1 MLVCLKSSC
10 RKTRILLE
18 MNCLFLCY
26 LVGKSSCSAFS
37 SPEKYWTWMHC
48 LRKLFFFRLFKIS
61 SRQVFMGAIIFL
73 LFFNLHNLKQTH
85 LNLAGLVNSIL
96 AATSKMR
103 KNRKEKKRF
112 GKLASVFYCENHS
125 GNLYKIRRSWL
136 WALVDLGAYTG
147 NRAHLTEDSTLQ
159 ETPSCFTFLY

>member
-1 MLVCLKSSC
+1 MQENADSIRNELFIFMLLSRQIFVFSIFIRWK
-10 RKTRILLE
+10 ILD
-18 MNCLFLCY
+18 MNALPDEVVL
-26 LVGKSSCSAFS
+26 
-37 SPEKYWTWMHC
+37 
-48 LRKLFFFRLFKIS
+48 FRLFKIS

-73 LFFNLHNLKQTH
+73 IFFNLHNLKQTH

-103 KNRKEKKRF
+103 KKRREKKRF

-159 ETPSCFTFLY
+159 ETPSYFTFLY

>member
-48 LRKLFFFRLFKIS
+48 LMKLFYLD
-61 SRQVFMGAIIFL
+61 FL
-73 LFFNLHNLKQTH
+73 KSVLNGCHNCSYFFNLHNLKQTH

-103 KNRKEKKRF
+103 KNRREKKRF

-159 ETPSCFTFLY
+159 ETPSYFTFLY